1 MMNGGC
7 DSDEATA
14 RSRSVSHPLG
24 TVAVVTDQAVRHE
37 HAVASLTP
45 LQQRT
50 LDALRRGSEP
60 LVFDAAFVEALIT
73 DVTDEFATFGE
84 RLTGHADLW
93 LGKHGISSVLGC
105 EVQHLAGDEF
115 EWKPATAAGKVAH
128 RAIQLMLH
136 WRGEPVP
143 VDLVDDALARLVD
156 EDTSLADWIARLTP
170 ADEADLRGLAVER
183 VTKFSECF
191 PPLDKRST
199 PVTEA
204 RVQWPTSGPIVLSG
218 RVDLVIGKVVGAES
232 RKVIVDFKTGRAA
245 LHHREDLRF
254 YALLE
259 TLRTRVPPRKLA
271 SFYLDAGEAHVEDV
285 TEAVLLTAARRT
297 LDAVHAMI
305 ELTVEDRPPVKRP
318 VPPCR
323 WCPLGDGTC
332 AEGAAFLG
340 GDGSGDDDRFN

>member
-7 DSDEATA
+7 DTTVPRTVA
-14 RSRSVSHPLG
+14 HPLG
-24 TVAVVTDQAVRHE
+24 TVAGVTDQAVRPE
-37 HAVASLTP
+37 HAVAMLTP

-50 LDALRRGSEP
+50 LDALRRGTEP
-60 LVFDAAFVEALIT
+60 LVFDPAFVDGLVT
-73 DVTDEFATFGE
+73 DVTDELEAFGA
-84 RLTGHADLW
+84 RLAGHDDVW
-93 LGKHGISSVLGC
+93 LGKHNISSVLGC
-105 EVQHLAGDEF
+105 EVQHLTGDDF
-115 EWKPATAAGKVAH
+115 AWRPATAAGKVAH

-156 EDTSLADWIARLTP
+156 EDTSLADWIARLP
-170 ADEADLRGLAVER
+170 PGDEADLRGLAVER
-183 VTKFSECF
+183 VTKFTECF

-204 RVQWPTSGPIVLSG
+204 RVQWPMQGPIVLSG

-232 RKVIVDFKTGRAA
+232 RKVIVDFKTGRASPN
-245 LHHREDLRF
+245 HREDLRF

-285 TEAVLLTAARRT
+285 TEAVLRTAARRT
-297 LDAVHAMI
+297 LDAVHAVI
-305 ELTVEDRPPVKRP
+305 ELTVEGRPPVKRP
-318 VPPCR
+318 GPPCR
-323 WCPLGDGTC
+323 WCPLGDGEC
-332 AEGAAFLG
+332 AEGVAFLG
-340 GDGSGDDDRFN
+340 GHADDD